1 MHCIFKQCLLF
12 MRVIPIPARAGITG
26 FESPAAEYTQLGLSL
41 DELLIQHPSSTFIAY
56 AQGDSMQEAGIFDG
70 DILIVDRHETVR
82 SGDVIVASFNRE
94 FICKIID
101 IPRRLLLSSNPLYPA
116 VVIHE
121 YDEFCIEG
129 VITRSIRCHRKSPLL
144 STT

>member
-1 MHCIFKQCLLF
+1 

-41 DELLIQHPSSTFIAY
+41 DELLIDHPSSTFLAF
-56 AQGDSMQEAGIFDG
+56 AEGDSMQDIGIFDG
-70 DILIVDRHETVR
+70 DILIIDRHETAR
-82 SGDVIVASFNRE
+82 NGDVIVASLNRE

-101 IPRRLLLSSNPLYPA
+101 IPRRLLLSSNPQHQP
-116 VVIHE
+116 VIIHE
-121 YDEFCIEG
+121 YDEFSIEG

-144 STT
+144 SEK